1 MSSRHDRRRFL
12 KHSLLASAG
21 AAAVS
26 FEESNLA
33 AAYGAHEDESLGGA
47 SEPRI
52 EYATLDD
59 LKGKIPVAKIGN
71 MRLSRL
77 ILGGNLMGGWAHAR
91 DLVYVSDLVKA
102 YHTEKK
108 IFETLHL
115 AEECGVN
122 TLLTNPM
129 LCDIINK
136 YWRQWR

>member
-1 MSSRHDRRRFL
+1 MSSRHDRRGFL

-33 AAYGAHEDESLGGA
+33 AAYEAPDDESPGGS

-59 LKGKIPVAKIGN
+59 LKGKVPVAKIGKIQ
-71 MRLSRL
+71 LSRL

-91 DLVYVSDLVKA
+91 DLV
-102 YHTEKK
+102 
-108 IFETLHL
+108 
-115 AEECGVN
+115 
-122 TLLTNPM
+122 
-129 LCDIINK
+129 
-136 YWRQWR
+136 